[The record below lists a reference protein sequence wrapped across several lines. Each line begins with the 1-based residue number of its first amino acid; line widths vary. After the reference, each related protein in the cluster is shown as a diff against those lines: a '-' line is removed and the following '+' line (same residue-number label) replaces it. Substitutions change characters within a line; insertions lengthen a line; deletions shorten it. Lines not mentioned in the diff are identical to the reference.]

1 MTRLQKLQL
10 RQSAVRVDLGA
21 LLDTPE
27 AERTDTY
34 ADDLGKLTKEV
45 RSLETDVGAAIA
57 AGEEVPEETTAETPE
72 AARVRELVEQVQRWR
87 DIRRRAIQAVRRRC

>member
-1 MTRLQKLQL
+1 MTRLQKLQI
-10 RQSAVRVDLGA
+10 RQSEVRQGLGK

-45 RSLETDVGAAIA
+45 RSL
-57 AGEEVPEETTAETPE
+57 
-72 AARVRELVEQVQRWR
+72 
-87 DIRRRAIQAVRRRC
+87 RRT

>member
-10 RQSAVRVDLGA
+10 RQSEVRVSLGT

-34 ADDLGKLTKEV
+34 GDDLSKLTKEV
-45 RSLETDVGAAIA
+45 RSVGN
-57 AGEEVPEETTAETPE
+57 G
-72 AARVRELVEQVQRWR
+72 
-87 DIRRRAIQAVRRRC
+87 RRGVNGSR